1 MKANT
6 TTKTTNEMLFEQL
19 IEIKSMLSNLQV
31 KINSLKNPVDDFTS
45 KWVDTFDVMRMLRV
59 SRRTMDNYIKVGK
72 LTRTRINKRNY
83 FAIAQVN
90 GLMHFTKTPKVRAYH
105 EDIKNIHEK
114 VNQLSEEG
122 VEW

>member
-1 MKANT
+1 
-6 TTKTTNEMLFEQL
+6 MLFEQL

-114 VNQLSEEG
+114 VNQLSEAG